1 MEEDKLSFLMESG
14 LSATRLQGFLSGD
27 MSLDEVYN
35 AVKGMKERGEW
46 NPSAYEEPGETQS
59 EYVPADLDEWT
70 EPTPFDIPYIAPF
83 PVECLPSPLSSFV
96 ECLAESTQTPEE
108 MAGVLSLGI
117 LATAFQSRYKVEIT
131 SDWSEPLCL
140 WPVAIAEPGERKS
153 AVFSA
158 LLRPVFDYETEV
170 REAEA
175 REVAQNQSERK
186 LLESRLA
193 AAMKPRKNFTLDDQE
208 REVRS
213 ITAQLATFEDKY
225 PLRLVV
231 DDTTSEKLADLM
243 EQQGGCITLASA
255 EGGIFDM
262 MTGKYDKSANFDV
275 FLKGHAGDSL
285 AVDRMM
291 RKGNYISDPRL
302 TMMLTVQPVILSGL
316 MNNVALKGRGMTARF
331 LYAVC
336 RSKVGH
342 RKIDA
347 QPIPETVKEDYSQF
361 VHQILSD
368 KGSGIIR
375 LSPDAL
381 YLFHQFQEE
390 IEKCL
395 GNEWQDMRDWGS
407 KLAGATVRI
416 AALFHIATVTGNPID
431 TLINQ
436 ENMAAAMGIAGVL
449 AQHAQAAYQVMG
461 ADENNE
467 KARYILSRLK
477 EHQANYITRTDL
489 THLCK
494 GKFDKTADM
503 DPALDI
509 LQNRGYIRPANN
521 EIGYNNRTQRI
532 YFLNPSIHTN

>member
-1 MEEDKLSFLMESG
+1 MAEDKVSFLMESG
-14 LSATRLQGFLSGD
+14 LSATRLQSFLSS
-27 MSLDEVYN
+27 MTLDEVYS
-35 AVKGMKERGEW
+35 AVKGMQERGEW
-46 NPSAYEEPGETQS
+46 NPSAYEEQEDAPPEHD
-59 EYVPADLDEWT
+59 PNEWT
-70 EPTPFDIPYIAPF
+70 APTPFDTPYIAPF
-83 PVECLPSPLSSFV
+83 PVECLPSPLSSMV

-117 LATAFQSRYKVEIT
+117 LSTAFQSRYKVEIT

-158 LLRPVFDYETEV
+158 LLKPVFEYEAEV

-175 REVAQNQSERK
+175 REVAQNRSERK

-193 AAMKPRKNFTLDDQE
+193 AAMKPRKNVTLDDQE

-231 DDTTSEKLADLM
+231 DDTTSEKLAELM

-262 MTGKYDKSANFDV
+262 MAGKYDKTSNFDV

-285 AVDRMM
+285 AVDRIM
-291 RKGNYISDPRL
+291 RKGNYIAEPRL

-336 RSKVGH
+336 HSKVGH

-347 QPIPETVKEDYSQF
+347 QPIPETVKEDYARF

-368 KGSGIIR
+368 TGGGTIH

-381 YLFHQFQEE
+381 YLFHHFQEE
-390 IEKCL
+390 IEKSL
-395 GNEWQDMRDWGS
+395 GNEWKDMRDWGS

-416 AALFHIATVTGNPID
+416 AALFHIATATSDPTETPVS
-431 TLINQ
+431 Q

-449 AQHAQAAYQVMG
+449 AQHAQAAYQTMG
-461 ADENNE
+461 GDENTEN
-467 KARYILSRLK
+467 ARYILSRLK
-477 EHQANYITRTDL
+477 EHNANCISRTDL

-494 GKFDKTADM
+494 GKFDKTSDM

-509 LQNRGYIRPANN
+509 LQNRGYIRPADN

-532 YFLNPSIHTN
+532 YFLNPAIWWN